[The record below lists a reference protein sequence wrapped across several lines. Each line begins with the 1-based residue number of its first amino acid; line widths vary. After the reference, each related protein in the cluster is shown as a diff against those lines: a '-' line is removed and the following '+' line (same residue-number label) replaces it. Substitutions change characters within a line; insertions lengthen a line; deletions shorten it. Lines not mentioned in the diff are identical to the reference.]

1 MKATYI
7 SLLLFVSFANLCFS
21 SPVPDELPNG
31 NGQGMENLLP
41 LGPLPPP
48 PPPPPP
54 PHESLLN
61 KVEKFISTDAHDVGK
76 DVGEGVSKIKNFLER
91 KKIELKDA
99 FWRLREAASDVN
111 GDIGYLLH
119 SIIQKIE
126 NLIPAD
132 IAQKLST
139 LKQDAIR
146 EELKTL
152 RVLIIDLQRIIFD
165 QYKEGNNVG
174 QDITN
179 KLSILKQDAIREEL
193 KTLHDLLNEF
203 ERIISSEAKEVGNN
217 IGQDNY
223 QGPVGQ

>member
-152 RVLIIDLQRIIFD
+152 R
-165 QYKEGNNVG
+165 
-174 QDITN
+174 
-179 KLSILKQDAIREEL
+179 
-193 KTLHDLLNEF
+193 DLLNEF

-217 IGQDNY
+217 IGQENGPPQGPPPQGPPPPSGGQWAGNEQPFGPPPQSPPGDNY